1 MVREKVKISI
11 VLGVIS
17 IFLVSLMGVQIKT
30 IKRTD
35 ITALETMQEDEL
47 RNEIFSLKE
56 KNDELQ
62 AKISDNE
69 EKIKE
74 YNETLN
80 NNQKAEELLNSELRE
95 YEDKIGL
102 TDVSGQGV
110 IITLTDT
117 ANQSYSYSNLVDYI
131 NELRYAGA
139 TAISINDYRI
149 VSTTEIVEIS
159 KKYILLNTDQRISS
173 PYVIKAI
180 GNKEKMLEV
189 FNMKDE
195 GYIDLYKNA
204 GYDVK
209 IEENDNITINKYNK
223 EINFEYIEKGED

>member
-1 MVREKVKISI
+1 MSKEKIKISI
-11 VLGVIS
+11 VLGIVS

-30 IKRTD
+30 IKKTD

-47 RNEIFSLKE
+47 RNEILSLKE
-56 KNDELQ
+56 KNDELE

-80 NNQKAEELLNSELRE
+80 NNQKAEELLNNEIKE
-95 YEDKIGL
+95 YEEKIGL
-102 TDVSGQGV
+102 TDVTGSGV

-117 ANQSYSYSNLVDYI
+117 EEQSYSYSNLVDYI

-139 TAISINDYRI
+139 TAISINDYRVI
-149 VSTTEIVEIS
+149 STTEIVEIS

-180 GNKEKMLEV
+180 GNKDKILEV
-189 FNMKDE
+189 FNLKDE
-195 GYIDLYKNA
+195 GYIDLYRDA
-204 GYDVK
+204 GYTVS
-209 IEENDNITINKYNK
+209 IEGRDDITINKYDK
-223 EINFEYIEKGED
+223 EIKFEYIEKGED